1 MIRFYAT
8 AAVVL
13 LTDQASKWL
22 VRSELIPGET
32 VSVIG
37 SWFMLRH
44 VHNAGAAFGLFP
56 GNRIAFI
63 FVSLVS
69 VAAVIYLVSSGRYN
83 IRGSRVAF
91 GMVLGG
97 AIGNLIDRLWLGYV
111 VDFLDVGIGAYR
123 WPTFNVAD
131 IGVTLGVLFLAAG
144 FIAMEWAN
152 RHDHGENANPSE
164 SEAESSSGSGSESES
179 ECQGDR
185 SP

>member
-1 MIRFYAT
+1 MIRFYLT
-8 AAVVL
+8 AAAFL
-13 LTDQASKWL
+13 LADQASKWL
-22 VRSELIPGET
+22 VRSELA
-32 VSVIG
+32 VSDAVSILG
-37 SWFMLRH
+37 SWVMLRH

-69 VAAVIYLVSSGRYN
+69 VAAVIYLVSSGRYSV
-83 IRGSRVAF
+83 RGSRVAF

-131 IGVTLGVLFLAAG
+131 IGVTVGVLYLAAG
-144 FIAMEWAN
+144 FVAMEWAG
-152 RHDHGENANPSE
+152 RHDDAADSAPPEP
-164 SEAESSSGSGSESES
+164 
-179 ECQGDR
+179 R
-185 SP
+185 P